1 MDGRREKQLIFN
13 NLVESVVVLVRS
25 AWASA
30 KIKSETGL
38 TASAGVSYNK
48 FLAKLASGQNKPDGL
63 FVITPKLG
71 PAFVEGL
78 LVRKFHGVGPA
89 TADKMARLGI
99 ETGAD
104 LRAQSLAF
112 LEEKFGKA
120 GPYYYWIARGI
131 DERPVRADRERKSV
145 GAEDT
150 FAADIFD
157 LESARKELARLVG
170 KVWRYCEERSIQ
182 GRTVTLKVKFADFQ
196 QITRSR
202 TVLGSIGGGA
212 DLATVSSALLDQV
225 FPVSKGIRLLG
236 VTLSNLSGAR
246 AEADRQMSLTI

>member
-1 MDGRREKQLIFN
+1 
-13 NLVESVVVLVRS
+13 
-25 AWASA
+25 
-30 KIKSETGL
+30 
-38 TASAGVSYNK
+38 
-48 FLAKLASGQNKPDGL
+48 KPDGL
-63 FVITPKLG
+63 FVITPKQG
-71 PAFVEGL
+71 PAFVEAL
-78 LVRKFHGVGPA
+78 PVRKFHGVGPA

-150 FAADIFD
+150 FASDLFD
-157 LESARKELARLVG
+157 LESARKELAPLVG

-202 TVLGSIGGGA
+202 TIGGVIEGEA
-212 DLATVSSALLDQV
+212 DLATVSGTLLDQV

-236 VTLSNLSGAR
+236 VTLSNLNGTR
-246 AEADRQMSLTI
+246 TEADRQMSLTI